1 MLSSRELKIVLD
13 TNVLY
18 QALRAEPG
26 ASRAILELIF
36 EQKIKLSISIPVFKE
51 YEEVLKRDT
60 SKKDLGIK
68 DKEIKKI
75 LGFIAHIGFA
85 QTIYYSFRPNLRD
98 EDDNHF
104 VELAIASN
112 ADYLVTSNIRDYL
125 VGNNLK
131 FADLK
136 VITPSEFM
144 KIWRVENES

>member
-1 MLSSRELKIVLD
+1 MKIVLD
-13 TNVLY
+13 ANVLY
-18 QALRAEPG
+18 QALRAESG

-36 EQKIKLSISIPVFKE
+36 EQKIKHSVSTPVFKE
-51 YEEVLKRDT
+51 YEEVLKRDS

-75 LGFIAHIGFA
+75 LGFIAYVSFA
-85 QTIYYSFRPNLRD
+85 QTIYHSFRPNLRD

-104 VELAIASN
+104 EELAIASN
-112 ADYLVTSNIRDYL
+112 ADYLITSNTKDYL

-131 FADLK
+131 FEDLK

>member
-1 MLSSRELKIVLD
+1 MKIVLD

-18 QALRAEPG
+18 QALRAESG
-26 ASRAILELIF
+26 ASRAILKLIF
-36 EQKIKLSISIPVFKE
+36 DQKIKLSVSTPVFKE

-68 DKEIKKI
+68 DKDIKKI
-75 LGFIAHIGFA
+75 LSFIAYVGFA

-112 ADYLVTSNIRDYL
+112 ADYLVTSNIKDYL
-125 VGNNLK
+125 VGSNLK
-131 FADLK
+131 FEDLK
-136 VITPSEFM
+136 IVTPSEFM
-144 KIWRVENES
+144 KIWREKNED